1 MNYLIQYKSSVYCV
15 CNVDRKATLGK
26 VSSCSSYYAVD
37 GTSSSQEE
45 RTVSGYL
52 SWQISNDNSFCYRVS
67 IRRISGF
74 PLALQ
79 IAGCHKFF
87 LCIGDHNARFPLHDL
102 FLLLHLL
109 KIFHYLKFSV
119 ILIFGWSAH
128 IQKLLTHKN
137 FQLQYM

>member
-1 MNYLIQYKSSVYCV
+1 MSIKRPPWGKYILALVTMQWMVPPH
-15 CNVDRKATLGK
+15 RKK
-26 VSSCSSYYAVD
+26 I
-37 GTSSSQEE
+37 
-45 RTVSGYL
+45 SGYL

-102 FLLLHLL
+102 FSLLHLL